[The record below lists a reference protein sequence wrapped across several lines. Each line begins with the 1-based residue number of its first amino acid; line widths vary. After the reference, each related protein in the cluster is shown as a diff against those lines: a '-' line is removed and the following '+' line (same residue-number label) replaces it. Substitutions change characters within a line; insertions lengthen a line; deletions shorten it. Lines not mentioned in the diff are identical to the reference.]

1 MVRVLRPH
9 GAPAEWRRSGCGWRL
24 RDSPRRRATT
34 NTFTYRGDPCR
45 FRRRRPWVRR
55 LPLDRAATTGL
66 HAFASG
72 QVLAPLARPA
82 ATRAHP
88 AYILTLAALRLV
100 RSVNLDPPSPHH
112 RPWLGCRRAARTPL
126 SAFGLWLCR
135 FPPLCWRREPT
146 GIQRSLKV
154 VCPKLHMGVRPE
166 SKSCI
171 EKAKKT
177 DWRNLAYNSH
187 LKSEFR
193 KIG

>member
-1 MVRVLRPH
+1 MARLTATGERPRLRLAAARLPSSTGDDKH
-9 GAPAEWRRSGCGWRL
+9 LHVSRRSMPFPQAETLGEKATTRSGCDNRPARL
-24 RDSPRRRATT
+24 RLLAGLSPVGETPPRPERIRRTSW
-34 NTFTYRGDPCR
+34 P
-45 FRRRRPWVRR
+45 
-55 LPLDRAATTGL
+55 
-66 HAFASG
+66 
-72 QVLAPLARPA
+72 
-82 ATRAHP
+82 
-88 AYILTLAALRLV
+88 LAALRLV
-100 RSVNLDPPSPHH
+100 RSVNLDPASPHH

-187 LKSEFR
+187 LKSEFW